1 MQRSNAYKTKK
12 ITSHPIKE
20 CSPQT
25 PLPNETGMISRKK
38 ALPLVAAILSV
49 RMELESGAALQVS
62 PS

>member
-12 ITSHPIKE
+12 ITSRPIKE

>member
-1 MQRSNAYKTKK
+1 MQRSNAYKTKRS
-12 ITSHPIKE
+12 ISHPIRE

-49 RMELESGAALQVS
+49 RIDLKSGAAPQVS